1 MVPGAFVVV
10 DALPRTP
17 NGKVDRGALARA
29 GGVAL
34 APEVPYMA
42 PRNETEERL
51 VAIWQELLGRE
62 RVGVNDHFFDLGGHS
77 LLTTRL
83 LSRLRDAFG
92 VEVPLP
98 AFFEEPTVAALAE
111 GIELAR
117 WAGEVAAGRSG
128 VLAGDYEEGEL

>member
-1 MVPGAFVVV
+1 
-10 DALPRTP
+10 
-17 NGKVDRGALARA
+17 
-29 GGVAL
+29 VAL
-34 APEVPYMA
+34 APEVPYVA
-42 PRNETEERL
+42 PRTETEER
-51 VAIWQELLGRE
+51 VVRIWRELLGRE

-117 WAGEVAAGRSG
+117 WAGEVAAGRTG
-128 VLAGDYEEGEL
+128 AAPARAGEGDYEEGEL